1 MKKLDFVNKTVELTI
16 INIIKSFKMEEME
29 TVGRKKLTIDMEVFG
44 YLFELYLDDVV
55 SLDEIL
61 KKLDITKTTFYKLQ
75 QLYLII
81 RQLQN
86 LKQIAFRFKNEEG
99 EEKLIHIK
107 ELYALANEVVNG
119 EYLKNI
125 KKGGGEN
132 E

>member
-1 MKKLDFVNKTVELTI
+1 M
-16 INIIKSFKMEEME
+16 
-29 TVGRKKLTIDMEVFG
+29 GRKKLTIDMEVFG
-44 YLFELYLDDVV
+44 YLFELYLAEVV

-61 KKLDITKTTFYKLQ
+61 EKLDITKTTFYKLQ

-86 LKQIAFRFKNEEG
+86 RKQLAFRLETEEG
-99 EEKLIHIK
+99 EEKIVHIK
-107 ELYALANEVVNG
+107 DLYKLANEIVNG

-132 E
+132 G